1 MKKNIRKL
9 SESFL
14 HAFRGLRLC
23 IRDERNF
30 RVHMTAAF
38 YVILFGVF
46 GGVSMTEAAILCICF
61 GLTMGAE
68 LLNTAIERLCDKQA
82 SGYDGMVRNAKD
94 IAAAGVL
101 CARRRVSRSARVSLS
116 ETACL
121 RQPSN
126 FCGTGCGLAWR
137 LWSPC
142 RLRFGSFFILE
153 EFNNNGEWEMENS
166 RKDSSSQRGRNSRKD
181 SDIFNF
187 PFSIKR

>member
-94 IAAAGVL
+94 IAAAGVFV
-101 CARRRVSRSARVSLS
+101 CA
-116 ETACL
+116 ACL

-153 EFNNNGEWEMENS
+153 EFNNNGEWKMENS
-166 RKDSSSQRGRNSRKD
+166 RQDSSSQRGRNSRKD